1 MYICGKHT
9 SMKNLTS
16 RQQEILTVALDLFY
30 KKGFADTSMRDI
42 AEVMNVK
49 AASLYAHIKS
59 KEEIMEWISD
69 DVSNRFMKRY
79 NDLKNPSLS
88 AFEKVRILVINH
100 LTEMYNNVK
109 MFDVFF
115 TNIYRL
121 KVDFKEQH
129 KYLERINAYKD
140 LAEKVIREY
149 LLSLGLA
156 DDENLMLTTKF
167 SLNVLNNVYRY
178 IPEENFDL
186 EKHIR
191 FLQNVL
197 LYGVIGK
204 K

>member
-1 MYICGKHT
+1 MLKTQIP
-9 SMKNLTS
+9 MKNLTP
-16 RQQEILTVALDLFY
+16 RQQEILNVALELFY
-30 KKGFADTSMRDI
+30 KRGFADTSMRDI
-42 AEVMNVK
+42 AEVLNVK

-69 DVSNRFMKRY
+69 DVSNRFMQR
-79 NDLKNPSLS
+79 NDDLKNPSLS
-88 AFEKVRILVINH
+88 AQEKVRILVVNH
-100 LTEMYNNVK
+100 LTAMYNNVK

-129 KYLERINAYKD
+129 KYFQKINDYKD
-140 LAEKVIREY
+140 LAEGIIREY

-167 SLNVLNNVYRY
+167 SFNVLNNVYRY

-186 EKHIR
+186 ERHIR

>member
-1 MYICGKHT
+1 MLETQIP
-9 SMKNLTS
+9 MKNLTP
-16 RQQEILTVALDLFY
+16 RQQEILNVALELFY
-30 KKGFADTSMRDI
+30 KRGFADTSMRDI

-59 KEEIMEWISD
+59 KEEIMEWISE
-69 DVSNRFMKRY
+69 DVSTRFMQKY
-79 NDLKNPSLS
+79 DALKNPNLS
-88 AFEKVRILVINH
+88 ALERVSILVNNH
-100 LTEMYNNVK
+100 LLSMYHNVK
-109 MFDVFF
+109 LYDVFF

-121 KVDFKEQH
+121 KVDFKDQQ
-129 KYLERINAYKD
+129 KYFQKINDYKD
-140 LAEKVIREY
+140 LAEDIIREY

-186 EKHIR
+186 EKHMY

>member
-1 MYICGKHT
+1 MLETQIP
-9 SMKNLTS
+9 MKNLTP
-16 RQQEILTVALDLFY
+16 RQQEILNVALELFY
-30 KKGFADTSMRDI
+30 KRGFADTSMRDI
-42 AEVMNVK
+42 AELLNVK

-69 DVSNRFMKRY
+69 DVSNRFMQR
-79 NDLKNPSLS
+79 NDDLKNPSLS
-88 AFEKVRILVINH
+88 AQEKVRILVVNH
-100 LTEMYNNVK
+100 LTAMYNNVK

-129 KYLERINAYKD
+129 KYFQKINDYKD
-140 LAEKVIREY
+140 LAEEVIKEY
-149 LLSLGLA
+149 LLSLGLK

-186 EKHIR
+186 ERHIR

>member
-1 MYICGKHT
+1 
-9 SMKNLTS
+9 MKNLTP
-16 RQQEILTVALDLFY
+16 RQQGILTVALDLFY

-59 KEEIMEWISD
+59 KEEIMEWISN
-69 DVSNRFMKRY
+69 DVSNRFMQR
-79 NDLKNPSLS
+79 NDDLKNPSLS

-100 LTEMYNNVK
+100 LTAMYNNVK

-186 EKHIR
+186 EKHMY

>member
-1 MYICGKHT
+1 MLETQIP
-9 SMKNLTS
+9 MKNLTP
-16 RQQEILTVALDLFY
+16 RQQELLNVSLELFY
-30 KKGFADTSMRDI
+30 KRGFADTSMRDI
-42 AEVMNVK
+42 AEVLNVK

-59 KEEIMEWISD
+59 KEEIMEWISN
-69 DVSNRFMKRY
+69 DVSNRFMQR
-79 NDLKNPSLS
+79 NDDLKNPSLS
-88 AFEKVRILVINH
+88 AQEKVRILVVNH
-100 LTEMYNNVK
+100 LTAMYNNVK

-149 LLSLGLA
+149 LLSLGLN

-186 EKHIR
+186 ERHIL

>member
-1 MYICGKHT
+1 
-9 SMKNLTS
+9 MKNLTP
-16 RQQEILTVALDLFY
+16 RQQEILNVALELFY
-30 KKGFADTSMRDI
+30 KRGFADTSMRDI

-69 DVSNRFMKRY
+69 DVTNRFMKRY
-79 NDLKNPSLS
+79 NDLKNPNISPL
-88 AFEKVRILVINH
+88 EKVKILVVNH
-100 LTEMYNNVK
+100 LAAMYNNVK

-129 KYLERINAYKD
+129 IYLDRINFYKD
-140 LAEKVIREY
+140 LAEEVIREY
-149 LLSLGLA
+149 LHFLGLK

>member
-1 MYICGKHT
+1 
-9 SMKNLTS
+9 MKNLTP
-16 RQQEILTVALDLFY
+16 RQQEILNVALELFY
-30 KKGFADTSMRDI
+30 KRGFADTSMRDI

-59 KEEIMEWISD
+59 KEEIMEWISE
-69 DVSNRFMKRY
+69 DVSNRFMKIY
-79 NDLKNPSLS
+79 NDLKNPNPS

-100 LTEMYNNVK
+100 LTAMYNNVK

-129 KYLERINAYKD
+129 KYFQKINDYKD
-140 LAEKVIREY
+140 LAEEVIKEY

>member
-1 MYICGKHT
+1 
-9 SMKNLTS
+9 MKNLTP
-16 RQQEILTVALDLFY
+16 RQQEILNVALELFY
-30 KKGFADTSMRDI
+30 KRGFADTSMRDI
-42 AEVMNVK
+42 AEVLNVK

-59 KEEIMEWISD
+59 KEEIMEWISN
-69 DVSNRFMKRY
+69 DVSNRFMQR
-79 NDLKNPSLS
+79 NDDLKNPSLS
-88 AFEKVRILVINH
+88 AQEKVRILVVNH
-100 LTEMYNNVK
+100 LTAMYNNVK

-129 KYLERINAYKD
+129 KYFQKINDYKD
-140 LAEKVIREY
+140 LAEEVIKEY
-149 LLSLGLA
+149 LLSLGLK

-167 SLNVLNNVYRY
+167 SLNVLNNVYQY

-186 EKHIR
+186 ERHIR

>member
-1 MYICGKHT
+1 
-9 SMKNLTS
+9 MKNLTP
-16 RQQEILTVALDLFY
+16 RQQEILNVALELFY
-30 KKGFADTSMRDI
+30 KRGFADTSMRDI

-115 TNIYRL
+115 Y
-121 KVDFKEQH
+121 Q
-129 KYLERINAYKD
+129 YLQIK
-140 LAEKVIREY
+140 
-149 LLSLGLA
+149 S
-156 DDENLMLTTKF
+156 
-167 SLNVLNNVYRY
+167 
-178 IPEENFDL
+178 
-186 EKHIR
+186 
-191 FLQNVL
+191 
-197 LYGVIGK
+197 
-204 K
+204 

>member
-1 MYICGKHT
+1 MWKTHT

-59 KEEIMEWISD
+59 KEEIMEWISE
-69 DVSNRFMKRY
+69 DVSTRFMQKY
-79 NDLKNPSLS
+79 DALKNPSLS

-186 EKHIR
+186 EKHMY

>member
-1 MYICGKHT
+1 
-9 SMKNLTS
+9 MKNLTS

-79 NDLKNPSLS
+79 NDLKNPNLS
-88 AFEKVRILVINH
+88 PLEKVKILVVNH
-100 LTEMYNNVK
+100 LLSMYHNVK
-109 MFDVFF
+109 LYDVFF

-129 KYLERINAYKD
+129 IYLDRINFYKD
-140 LAEKVIREY
+140 LAEEVIREY
-149 LLSLGLA
+149 LLSLGLK

>member
-1 MYICGKHT
+1 
-9 SMKNLTS
+9 MKNLTP
-16 RQQEILTVALDLFY
+16 RQQEILNVALELFY
-30 KKGFADTSMRDI
+30 KRGFADTSMRDI

-59 KEEIMEWISD
+59 KEEIMEWISE
-69 DVSNRFMKRY
+69 DVSTRFMQKY
-79 NDLKNPSLS
+79 DALKNPNLS
-88 AFEKVRILVINH
+88 ALERVSILVNNH
-100 LTEMYNNVK
+100 LLSMYHNVK
-109 MFDVFF
+109 LYDVFF

-121 KVDFKEQH
+121 KVDFKDQQ
-129 KYLERINAYKD
+129 KYFQKINDYKD
-140 LAEKVIREY
+140 LAEDIIREY
-149 LLSLGLA
+149 LLSLGLK

-186 EKHIR
+186 EKYIR

>member
-1 MYICGKHT
+1 
-9 SMKNLTS
+9 MKNLTP
-16 RQQEILTVALDLFY
+16 RQQEILNVALELFY
-30 KKGFADTSMRDI
+30 KRGFADTSMRDI
-42 AEVMNVK
+42 AEVLNVK

-69 DVSNRFMKRY
+69 DVSNRFMQR
-79 NDLKNPSLS
+79 NDDLKNPSLS
-88 AFEKVRILVINH
+88 AQEKVRILVVNH
-100 LTEMYNNVK
+100 LTAMYNNVK

-129 KYLERINAYKD
+129 KYFQKINDYKD
-140 LAEKVIREY
+140 LAEGIIREY

-167 SLNVLNNVYRY
+167 SFNVLNNVYRY

>member
-1 MYICGKHT
+1 
-9 SMKNLTS
+9 MKNLTP
-16 RQQEILTVALDLFY
+16 RQQEILNVALELFY
-30 KKGFADTSMRDI
+30 KRGFADTSMRDI

-79 NDLKNPSLS
+79 NDLKNPNIS
-88 AFEKVRILVINH
+88 AQEKVRILVVNH
-100 LTEMYNNVK
+100 LAAMYNNVK

-129 KYLERINAYKD
+129 KYFQKINDYKD
-140 LAEKVIREY
+140 LAEEVIKEY
-149 LLSLGLA
+149 LLSLGLK

-186 EKHIR
+186 ERHIR

>member
-1 MYICGKHT
+1 
-9 SMKNLTS
+9 MKNLTP
-16 RQQEILTVALDLFY
+16 RQQEILNVALELFY
-30 KKGFADTSMRDI
+30 KRGFADTSMRDI

-79 NDLKNPSLS
+79 NDLKNPNLS
-88 AFEKVRILVINH
+88 PLEKVKILVVNH
-100 LTEMYNNVK
+100 LTAMYHNVK

-129 KYLERINAYKD
+129 IYLDRINFYKD
-140 LAEKVIREY
+140 LAEEVIREY

>member
-1 MYICGKHT
+1 
-9 SMKNLTS
+9 MKNLTP
-16 RQQEILTVALDLFY
+16 RQQEILNVALELFY
-30 KKGFADTSMRDI
+30 KRGFADTSMRDI
-42 AEVMNVK
+42 AEVLNVK

-69 DVSNRFMKRY
+69 DVSNRFMQR
-79 NDLKNPSLS
+79 NDDLKNPSLS
-88 AFEKVRILVINH
+88 AQEKVRILVVNH
-100 LTEMYNNVK
+100 LTAMYNNVK

-129 KYLERINAYKD
+129 KYFQKINDYKD
-140 LAEKVIREY
+140 LAEEVIKEY

-167 SLNVLNNVYRY
+167 SFNVLNNVYRY

>member
-1 MYICGKHT
+1 
-9 SMKNLTS
+9 MKNLTP
-16 RQQEILTVALDLFY
+16 RQQEILNVALELFY
-30 KKGFADTSMRDI
+30 KRGFADTSMRDI

-79 NDLKNPSLS
+79 NDLKNPNIS
-88 AFEKVRILVINH
+88 AQEKVRVLVVSH
-100 LTEMYNNVK
+100 LAAMYNNVK

-129 KYLERINAYKD
+129 KYFQKINDYKD
-140 LAEKVIREY
+140 LAEEVIKEY
-149 LLSLGLA
+149 LLSLGLK

-186 EKHIR
+186 ERHIR

>member
-59 KEEIMEWISD
+59 KEEIMEWISE
-69 DVSNRFMKRY
+69 DVSARFMQR
-79 NDLKNPSLS
+79 NDDLKNPSLS

-129 KYLERINAYKD
+129 KYFQKINDYKD
-140 LAEKVIREY
+140 LAEEVIKEY

>member
-1 MYICGKHT
+1 
-9 SMKNLTS
+9 MKNLTP
-16 RQQEILTVALDLFY
+16 RQQEILNVALELFY
-30 KKGFADTSMRDI
+30 KRGFADTSMRDI
-42 AEVMNVK
+42 AEVINVK

-79 NDLKNPSLS
+79 NDLKNPNLS
-88 AFEKVRILVINH
+88 PLEKVKILVVNH
-100 LTEMYNNVK
+100 LTAMYNNVK

-129 KYLERINAYKD
+129 IYLDRINFYKD
-140 LAEKVIREY
+140 LAEEVIREY
-149 LLSLGLA
+149 LLSLGLK

>member
-1 MYICGKHT
+1 
-9 SMKNLTS
+9 MKNLTP
-16 RQQEILTVALDLFY
+16 RQQEILNVALELFY
-30 KKGFADTSMRDI
+30 KRGFADTSMRDI

-59 KEEIMEWISD
+59 KEEIMEWISE
-69 DVSNRFMKRY
+69 DVSNRFMKIY
-79 NDLKNPSLS
+79 NDLKNPNPS

>member
-1 MYICGKHT
+1 
-9 SMKNLTS
+9 MKNLTP
-16 RQQEILTVALDLFY
+16 RQQEILNVALELFY
-30 KKGFADTSMRDI
+30 KRGFADTSMRDI

-59 KEEIMEWISD
+59 KEEIMEWISE
-69 DVSNRFMKRY
+69 DVSNRFMKIY
-79 NDLKNPSLS
+79 NDLKNPNLS

-129 KYLERINAYKD
+129 IYLDRINAYKD

>member
-1 MYICGKHT
+1 
-9 SMKNLTS
+9 MKNLTP
-16 RQQEILTVALDLFY
+16 RQQEILNVALELFY
-30 KKGFADTSMRDI
+30 KRGFADTSMRDI
-42 AEVMNVK
+42 AEVLNVK

-59 KEEIMEWISD
+59 KEEIMEWISN
-69 DVSNRFMKRY
+69 DVSNRFMQR
-79 NDLKNPSLS
+79 NDDLKNPSLS
-88 AFEKVRILVINH
+88 AQEKVRILVVNH
-100 LTEMYNNVK
+100 LTAMYNNVK

-129 KYLERINAYKD
+129 KYFQKINDYKD
-140 LAEKVIREY
+140 LAEGIIREY

-167 SLNVLNNVYRY
+167 SFNVLNNVYRY

>member
-1 MYICGKHT
+1 
-9 SMKNLTS
+9 MKNLTP
-16 RQQEILTVALDLFY
+16 RQQEILNVALELFY
-30 KKGFADTSMRDI
+30 KRGFADTSMRDI

-59 KEEIMEWISD
+59 KEEIMEWISE
-69 DVSNRFMKRY
+69 DVSNRFLKRY

-129 KYLERINAYKD
+129 IYLDRINAYKD

>member
-1 MYICGKHT
+1 MLETQIP
-9 SMKNLTS
+9 MKNLTP
-16 RQQEILTVALDLFY
+16 RQQEILNVALELFY
-30 KKGFADTSMRDI
+30 KRGFADTSMRDI

-59 KEEIMEWISD
+59 KEEIMEWISE
-69 DVSNRFMKRY
+69 DVSTRFMQKY
-79 NDLKNPSLS
+79 DALKNPNLS
-88 AFEKVRILVINH
+88 ALERVSILVNNH
-100 LTEMYNNVK
+100 LLSMYHNVK
-109 MFDVFF
+109 LYDVFF

-121 KVDFKEQH
+121 KVDFKDQQ
-129 KYLERINAYKD
+129 KYFQKINDYKD
-140 LAEKVIREY
+140 LAEDIIREY
-149 LLSLGLA
+149 LLSLGLK

-186 EKHIR
+186 EKYIR

>member
-1 MYICGKHT
+1 
-9 SMKNLTS
+9 MKNLTS
-16 RQQEILTVALDLFY
+16 RQQEILNVALELFY

-49 AASLYAHIKS
+49 AASLYAHMKS
-59 KEEIMEWISD
+59 KEEIMEWISE
-69 DVSNRFMKRY
+69 DVSTRFMQRY
-79 NDLKNPSLS
+79 NDLKNPNLT

-100 LTEMYNNVK
+100 LKSLYHNVK
-109 MFDVFF
+109 LYDVFF

-121 KVDFKEQH
+121 KVDFKNQQ
-129 KYLERINAYKD
+129 KYFQNINDYID

-149 LLSLGLA
+149 LLSLGLE

-186 EKHIR
+186 EKHMY
-191 FLQNVL
+191 FLQNIL

>member
-1 MYICGKHT
+1 
-9 SMKNLTS
+9 MKNLTP
-16 RQQEILTVALDLFY
+16 RQQEILNLALELFY
-30 KKGFADTSMRDI
+30 KRGFADTSMRDI
-42 AEVMNVK
+42 AEVLNVK

-69 DVSNRFMKRY
+69 DVSNRFMQR
-79 NDLKNPSLS
+79 NDDLKNPSLS
-88 AFEKVRILVINH
+88 AQEKVRILVVNH
-100 LTEMYNNVK
+100 LTAMYNNVK

-129 KYLERINAYKD
+129 KYFQKINDYKD
-140 LAEKVIREY
+140 LAEGIIREY

-167 SLNVLNNVYRY
+167 SFNVLNNVYRY

-186 EKHIR
+186 ERHIR

>member
-1 MYICGKHT
+1 MLETQIP
-9 SMKNLTS
+9 MKNLTP
-16 RQQEILTVALDLFY
+16 RQQEILNVALELFY
-30 KKGFADTSMRDI
+30 KRGFADTSMRDI

-59 KEEIMEWISD
+59 KEEIMEWISE
-69 DVSNRFMKRY
+69 DVSTRFMQKY
-79 NDLKNPSLS
+79 DALKNPNLS
-88 AFEKVRILVINH
+88 ALERVSILVNNH
-100 LTEMYNNVK
+100 LLSMYHNVK
-109 MFDVFF
+109 LYDVFF

-121 KVDFKEQH
+121 KVDFKDQQ
-129 KYLERINAYKD
+129 KYFQKINDYKD
-140 LAEKVIREY
+140 LAEGIIREY
-149 LLSLGLA
+149 LLTLGLA

>member
-1 MYICGKHT
+1 
-9 SMKNLTS
+9 MKNLTP
-16 RQQEILTVALDLFY
+16 RQQEILNVALELFY
-30 KKGFADTSMRDI
+30 KRGFADTSMRDI

-59 KEEIMEWISD
+59 KEEIMEWISE
-69 DVSNRFMKRY
+69 DVSTRFMQKY
-79 NDLKNPSLS
+79 DALKNPNLS
-88 AFEKVRILVINH
+88 ALEKVSILVNNH
-100 LTEMYNNVK
+100 LLSIYHNVK
-109 MFDVFF
+109 LYDVFF

-121 KVDFKEQH
+121 KVDFKDQQ
-129 KYLERINAYKD
+129 KYFQKINDYKD
-140 LAEKVIREY
+140 LAEDIIREY

-197 LYGVIGK
+197 LYGVLGNNSIYLLFFA
-204 K
+204 

>member
-1 MYICGKHT
+1 
-9 SMKNLTS
+9 MKNLTP
-16 RQQEILTVALDLFY
+16 RQQEILNVALELFY
-30 KKGFADTSMRDI
+30 KRGFADTSMRDI

-59 KEEIMEWISD
+59 KEEIMEWISN
-69 DVSNRFMKRY
+69 DVSNRFMQR
-79 NDLKNPSLS
+79 NDDLKNPSLS

-115 TNIYRL
+115 INIYRL

-186 EKHIR
+186 EKHMY

>member
-1 MYICGKHT
+1 MWKTHT

-59 KEEIMEWISD
+59 KEEIMEWISE
-69 DVSNRFMKRY
+69 DVSTRFMQKY
-79 NDLKNPSLS
+79 DALKNPSLS

>member
-1 MYICGKHT
+1 MLETQIP
-9 SMKNLTS
+9 MKNLTP
-16 RQQEILTVALDLFY
+16 RQQEILNVALELFY
-30 KKGFADTSMRDI
+30 KRGFADTSMRDI

-59 KEEIMEWISD
+59 KEEIMEWISN
-69 DVSNRFMKRY
+69 DVSNRFMQR
-79 NDLKNPSLS
+79 NDDLKNPSLS
-88 AFEKVRILVINH
+88 AQEKVRILVVNH
-100 LTEMYNNVK
+100 LTAMYNNVK

-129 KYLERINAYKD
+129 KYFQKINDYKD
-140 LAEKVIREY
+140 LAEGIIREY

-167 SLNVLNNVYRY
+167 SFNVLNNVYRY

-186 EKHIR
+186 ERHIR

>member
-1 MYICGKHT
+1 
-9 SMKNLTS
+9 MKNLTP
-16 RQQEILTVALDLFY
+16 RQQEILNVALELFY
-30 KKGFADTSMRDI
+30 KRGFADTSMRDI

-59 KEEIMEWISD
+59 KEEIMEWISE
-69 DVSNRFMKRY
+69 DVSNRFMKIY
-79 NDLKNPSLS
+79 NDLKNPNPS

-149 LLSLGLA
+149 LLTLGLA

>member
-1 MYICGKHT
+1 MLKTQIL
-9 SMKNLTS
+9 MKNLTP
-16 RQQEILTVALDLFY
+16 RQQEILNVALELFY
-30 KKGFADTSMRDI
+30 KRGFADTSMRDI

-59 KEEIMEWISD
+59 KEEIMEWISE
-69 DVSNRFMKRY
+69 DVSTRFMQKY
-79 NDLKNPSLS
+79 DALKNPSLS

-129 KYLERINAYKD
+129 KYLERINACKD

-186 EKHIR
+186 EKHMY

>member
-1 MYICGKHT
+1 METQIP
-9 SMKNLTS
+9 MKNLTP
-16 RQQEILTVALDLFY
+16 RQQEILNVALELFY
-30 KKGFADTSMRDI
+30 KRGFADTSMRDI
-42 AEVMNVK
+42 AEVLNVK

-69 DVSNRFMKRY
+69 DVSNRFMQR
-79 NDLKNPSLS
+79 NDDLKNPSLS
-88 AFEKVRILVINH
+88 AQEKVRILVVNH
-100 LTEMYNNVK
+100 LTAMYNNVK

-129 KYLERINAYKD
+129 KYFQKINDYKD
-140 LAEKVIREY
+140 LAEGIIREY

-167 SLNVLNNVYRY
+167 SFNVLNNVYRY

-186 EKHIR
+186 ERHIR